1 MAYGTIAKGVG
12 KAAKA
17 IKNSMKSPGAKRRDE
32 VQKILKP
39 GNPISRMNDSAK
51 KAFTR
56 QNLK

>member
-1 MAYGTIAKGVG
+1 MSYGMIRAAG

-32 VQKILKP
+32 AQRILKP
-39 GNPISRMNDSAK
+39 GNPISRMNDDAK
-51 KAFTR
+51 RAFAR

>member
-17 IKNSMKSPGAKRRDE
+17 IKNSMKSPGAKRRE
-32 VQKILKP
+32 EAQRILKP
-39 GNPISRMNDSAK
+39 GNPISRMNDAAK
-51 KAFTR
+51 RAFAR